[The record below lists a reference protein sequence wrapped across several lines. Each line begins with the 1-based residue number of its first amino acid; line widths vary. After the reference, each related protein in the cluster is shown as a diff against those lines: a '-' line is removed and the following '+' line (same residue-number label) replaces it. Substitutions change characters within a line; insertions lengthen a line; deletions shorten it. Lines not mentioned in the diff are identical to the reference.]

1 MTINVFKKVTAA
13 VLALAAAVC
22 LALGFSVMPAAF
34 AADEP
39 KPMTVTGVSGGVQ
52 DFANRYLVYLEG
64 DVPFE
69 HDGNADP
76 ITVSV
81 NGEDKTIYL
90 YNDTEDKKVAL
101 LVTYDIAPKEAKNR
115 VVVKKDTVIG
125 GYKITETVTILLDNG
140 SMSIVVPDV
149 DYPIESISG
158 GAQDNMSRY
167 LIWLESSV
175 AFGSKNNIDPITV
188 SIGGEDKTLKIY
200 NAKDGHVALLV
211 PYDVVPKAS
220 KAEVTIKKGTRL
232 DNYVVAEDV
241 TIVLDNGEFY
251 IKVPEIDFTIVDFGG
266 GTQDNESRYLV
277 WLNGDAAFES
287 AQSPDPIVVSVNGE
301 DKTLKLFND
310 KSGKALA
317 LIVPYE
323 VAPKDG
329 RTEITI
335 KQGTK
340 ICNYVVKEEITAIL
354 NRGTIKKKV
363 PLKDITFS
371 LQRDMLG
378 DVTSCI
384 QETADL
390 HRYLIRIQ
398 TDLDGLT
405 DTMWNGNVCILDE
418 GTENEKEININY
430 LGGMNGKPDEEG
442 YDGTAILA
450 VIDYEDIVAGATV
463 SSEIGKH
470 SVTVKQGSELGGGY
484 SVKEDFRFYI
494 GNEYIA
500 EDERDIPKLPAGVF
514 KANKGLENK
523 TVDFETQKIEDY
535 IAGSSVVKLKANAE
549 KDADGNVLLRSGD
562 SAGYCKSLKMIGAK
576 AEPQIKFRSTYNGGD
591 VYLVMELR
599 STLDNG
605 NFWLTE
611 GAPMVRLR
619 YNESKAESEDLSE
632 CLWFDF
638 FNDGLQGTPQFVIY
652 HNNEFKLEKGDF
664 FVEFGAVNKKDVQG
678 NDGFVFFVK
687 VTQGENTAYG
697 ECYMTGDYNVS
708 DSGDVSVYISP
719 APTSLLLDYSD
730 WATTD
735 VKDSCIKSVD
745 TEREIDGETRKI
757 GAMSLYSPKIRRAEN
772 TDEYDVS
779 DIVPIGNGITYT
791 KVEGDIE
798 SPSQSMI
805 NATEVTNKNGGY
817 SVKMKIKFTGAD
829 FGLTFAF
836 RGKNTLAKS
845 GYKLIIA
852 DDVVIIGSMTKPSP
866 FVQGTEYDIEIGCI
880 DYFVADERVP
890 AGTIV
895 YLKVNGEL
903 IAEDNIEKMLGLGNY
918 FCALIEGAGDSKVT
932 ITSAKAE
939 NERKAYELKT
949 TANKTVVSSGKKTTL
964 SYECNM
970 KTAYDKVTYEI
981 VKGDARVDGDG
992 LYSNTDGEIVVRVK
1006 IENEFGTFYGEEVT
1020 LNKGA
1025 AGESGNTSGSTGKG
1039 CGGGVAAGILPFAAA
1054 AIITIAKKRRET

>member
-1 MTINVFKKVTAA
+1 MTINVFKKVTVA

-64 DVPFE
+64 NVPFE

-90 YNDTEDKKVAL
+90 YNDTGDKKVAL

-125 GYKITETVTILLDNG
+125 GYKIAETVTILLDNG

-188 SIGGEDKTLKIY
+188 SIGGEDKTLGIY
-200 NAKDGHVALLV
+200 NAKNGNVGLLV

-220 KAEVTIKKGTRL
+220 KAEVTVKKGTRL

-266 GTQDNESRYLV
+266 GTQDNENRYLV

-287 AQSPDPIVVSVNGE
+287 AQSPAPIVVSVNGE
-301 DKTLKLFND
+301 DKTLKLFNY
-310 KSGKALA
+310 KNGKALA

-371 LQRDMLG
+371 LQKDMLG

-470 SVTVKQGSELGGGY
+470 SVTVKRGSELGGGY

-549 KDADGNVLLRSGD
+549 KDADGNVLLRSRD

-664 FVEFGAVNKKDVQG
+664 FVEFGAVNKKT
-678 NDGFVFFVK
+678 FR
-687 VTQGENTAYG
+687 
-697 ECYMTGDYNVS
+697 
-708 DSGDVSVYISP
+708 
-719 APTSLLLDYSD
+719 
-730 WATTD
+730 ATTD
-735 VKDSCIKSVD
+735 SCS
-745 TEREIDGETRKI
+745 
-757 GAMSLYSPKIRRAEN
+757 SLK
-772 TDEYDVS
+772 
-779 DIVPIGNGITYT
+779 
-791 KVEGDIE
+791 
-798 SPSQSMI
+798 
-805 NATEVTNKNGGY
+805 
-817 SVKMKIKFTGAD
+817 
-829 FGLTFAF
+829 
-836 RGKNTLAKS
+836 
-845 GYKLIIA
+845 
-852 DDVVIIGSMTKPSP
+852 
-866 FVQGTEYDIEIGCI
+866 
-880 DYFVADERVP
+880 
-890 AGTIV
+890 
-895 YLKVNGEL
+895 
-903 IAEDNIEKMLGLGNY
+903 
-918 FCALIEGAGDSKVT
+918 
-932 ITSAKAE
+932 
-939 NERKAYELKT
+939 
-949 TANKTVVSSGKKTTL
+949 
-964 SYECNM
+964 
-970 KTAYDKVTYEI
+970 
-981 VKGDARVDGDG
+981 
-992 LYSNTDGEIVVRVK
+992 
-1006 IENEFGTFYGEEVT
+1006 
-1020 LNKGA
+1020 
-1025 AGESGNTSGSTGKG
+1025 
-1039 CGGGVAAGILPFAAA
+1039 
-1054 AIITIAKKRRET
+1054 

>member
-1 MTINVFKKVTAA
+1 MSDEIHIALVRHTNKEVNMATNILKKITVGVLTIIT
-13 VLALAAAVC
+13 AVC
-22 LALGFSVMPAAF
+22 LALGFSVIPDRAL
-34 AADEP
+34 ADGEYTSI
-39 KPMTVTGVSGGVQ
+39 TVTDVSGG
-52 DFANRYLVYLEG
+52 L
-64 DVPFE
+64 
-69 HDGNADP
+69 
-76 ITVSV
+76 
-81 NGEDKTIYL
+81 
-90 YNDTEDKKVAL
+90 
-101 LVTYDIAPKEAKNR
+101 
-115 VVVKKDTVIG
+115 
-125 GYKITETVTILLDNG
+125 
-140 SMSIVVPDV
+140 
-149 DYPIESISG
+149 
-158 GAQDNMSRY
+158 QDN
-167 LIWLESSV
+167 L
-175 AFGSKNNIDPITV
+175 N
-188 SIGGEDKTLKIY
+188 
-200 NAKDGHVALLV
+200 
-211 PYDVVPKAS
+211 
-220 KAEVTIKKGTRL
+220 
-232 DNYVVAEDV
+232 
-241 TIVLDNGEFY
+241 
-251 IKVPEIDFTIVDFGG
+251 
-266 GTQDNESRYLV
+266 RYLV
-277 WLNGDAAFES
+277 WLDGNAPFES
-287 AQSPDPIVVSVNGE
+287 DKAPDPIVVSVNGE
-301 DKTLKLFND
+301 DKTLELYND
-310 KSGKALA
+310 KKSKAVA
-317 LIVPYE
+317 LLVPYA
-323 VAPKDG
+323 VAPRDG

-340 ICNYVVKEEITAIL
+340 ICNYVVAEEITAIL
-354 NRGTIKKKV
+354 NRGTVKKKV
-363 PLKDITFS
+363 ALTDISFS

-384 QETADL
+384 QETADQ

-430 LGGMNGKPDEEG
+430 LGGMTGKPEKDG

-450 VIDYEDIVAGATV
+450 IIDYEDIVAGATV

-470 SVTVKQGSELGGGY
+470 SVTIKQGSELGGGY
-484 SVKEDFRFYI
+484 SVKKDFTFYI

-514 KANKGLENK
+514 KANKGWENK
-523 TVDFETQKIEDY
+523 TIDFETQKIEDY

-576 AEPQIKFRSTYNGGD
+576 AEPQIKFRSTYDGGD

-599 STLDNG
+599 SALDNG

-638 FNDGLQGTPQFVIY
+638 FNNGLQGAPQFVIY
-652 HNNEFKLEKGDF
+652 HNTEFRLVKGDF

-687 VTQGENTAYG
+687 VTQGDSVAYG

-708 DSGDVSVYISP
+708 DSGDVAVYISP

-730 WATTD
+730 WTTQD
-735 VKDSCIKSVD
+735 VKDSVIKSVD
-745 TEREIDGETRKI
+745 TEREIDGVTKKI

-779 DIVPIGNGITYT
+779 DIVPIGSGVTYT
-791 KVEGDIE
+791 KVEGDTE
-798 SPSQSMI
+798 SASQSMI
-805 NATEVTNKNGGY
+805 NATDITNKNGGY
-817 SVKMKIKFTGAD
+817 SVKMRIKFTGAD

-836 RGKNTLAKS
+836 RGKNALAKS

-852 DDVVIIGSMTKPSP
+852 DDVVIIGSMTKASP
-866 FVQGTEYDIEIGCI
+866 FVPDREYDVEVGCI

-890 AGTIV
+890 SGTIV
-895 YLKVNGEL
+895 YLKVGSEL
-903 IAEDNIEKMLGLGNY
+903 IAEDNIEKMVGLGNY
-918 FCALIEGAGDSKVT
+918 FCALIEGAGGSKVT

-939 NERKAYELKT
+939 SERKAYDLRTK
-949 TANKTVVSSGKKTTL
+949 ANKTIVSNGKKTTL

-970 KTAYDKVTYEI
+970 KTAYDNVSYEI
-981 VKGDARVDGDG
+981 VKGDARIDGEG
-992 LYSNTDGEIVVRVK
+992 LYSNTDGEIIVRVK
-1006 IENEFGTFYGEEVT
+1006 IENEFGTFYGEEIT

-1025 AGESGNTSGSTGKG
+1025 DGGQSGESGGKKG
-1039 CGGGVAAGILPFAAA
+1039 CKGGIAVGALPFVVAAA
-1054 AIITIAKKRRET
+1054 AIIAKKRRKI